1 MNTFTKSVVTFLA
14 ASSIAS
20 VALAAP
26 GDATYG
32 QSTRNQVHSLESQ
45 AQNVNVGIENNAA
58 FAPTQKASSEN
69 SHRAEFLQNELN

>member
-1 MNTFTKSVVTFLA
+1 MNTFTKSALTFLA

-32 QSTRNQVHSLESQ
+32 QSTRGQLHSLESQ
-45 AQNVNVGIENNAA
+45 AKDINVSLEDNAA
-58 FAPTQKASSEN
+58 FTPTQKASSEN
-69 SHRAEFLQNELN
+69 SHRADFLQNELN

>member
-26 GDATYG
+26 GDANYG